1 MSPAET
7 NIMASLTR
15 ENKELSAENE
25 RLKLE
30 NAWLRRKLFG
40 VSSERLLPEKDETPF
55 LDGLAPHAPAP
66 EPEKEVQTVAAHER
80 KKAQPFEY
88 EVIPAD
94 APVKEI
100 IITDP
105 ECEKK
110 GLKPFGFIESER
122 VAVQRSL
129 LVLRYKR
136 MKYNDPDR
144 GLVVGPA
151 PGDFFDTPSGKT
163 KYDASFLAKVVSDK
177 CEFSIPLERQAKM
190 LASSGFHIAPS
201 TLGYIVSMTVSST
214 LNDGHVPFCPNTIQR
229 CC

>member
-25 RLKLE
+25 KLKLE

-88 EVIPAD
+88 EIGRAS
-94 APVKEI
+94 
-100 IITDP
+100 
-105 ECEKK
+105 CR
-110 GLKPFGFIESER
+110 ER
-122 VAVQRSL
+122 V
-129 LVLRYKR
+129 
-136 MKYNDPDR
+136 
-144 GLVVGPA
+144 
-151 PGDFFDTPSGKT
+151 
-163 KYDASFLAKVVSDK
+163 
-177 CEFSIPLERQAKM
+177 
-190 LASSGFHIAPS
+190 
-201 TLGYIVSMTVSST
+201 
-214 LNDGHVPFCPNTIQR
+214 
-229 CC
+229 